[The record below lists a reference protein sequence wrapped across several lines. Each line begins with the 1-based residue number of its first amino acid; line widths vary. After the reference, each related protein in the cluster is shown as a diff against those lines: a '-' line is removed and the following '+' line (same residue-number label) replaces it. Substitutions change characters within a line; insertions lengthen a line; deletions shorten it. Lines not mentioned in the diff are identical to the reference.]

1 MERHEQLEKVIGA
14 LEIEKDSLNT
24 AYLFSWVF
32 YPTWI
37 MLAVIQVL
45 CYVLSNGRFNTL
57 SKVIDACTID
67 RNKGTNELV
76 IN

>member
-14 LEIEKDSLNT
+14 LEIEKGSLST

-76 IN
+76 LN

>member
-1 MERHEQLEKVIGA
+1 MERHEQLENVIGA

-37 MLAVIQVL
+37 MLAVMQVL

-57 SKVIDACTID
+57 SKAIEACND
-67 RNKGTNELV
+67 KKQGTELAQH
-76 IN
+76 

>member
-14 LEIEKDSLNT
+14 LEIEKDSLST
-24 AYLFSWVF
+24 AYIFSWVF

-37 MLAVIQVL
+37 MLAVMQVL

-67 RNKGTNELV
+67 RNKGANELV
-76 IN
+76 LN

>member
-76 IN
+76 LN

>member
-67 RNKGTNELV
+67 INKGTNELV

>member
-1 MERHEQLEKVIGA
+1 LERHDQLENTIGT
-14 LEIEKDSLNT
+14 LEIEKDSLGT
-24 AYLFSWVF
+24 AYTFSWVF

-37 MLAVIQVL
+37 MLSIIQAL

-76 IN
+76 LN

>member
-37 MLAVIQVL
+37 MLAVMQVL